1 MIWSSFKMWAAHL
14 YLRGPYFCPP
24 SGTGTRVFQT
34 NAPSG
39 HSSAPLRETFGFT
52 LFRSAQHQPARCART
67 GPVLVLL
74 ARIRSHKSGR
84 CWRNAQKTTSLATL
98 GTSPG
103 LVLFGSLRSHQSQAT
118 APFGASAT
126 NNKTQ
131 LGTRKTSATS
141 PGLNDNSVAALRT
154 KA

>member
-1 MIWSSFKMWAAHL
+1 MWAVHL

-52 LFRSAQHQPARCART
+52 LFRSAQHQPARYART
-67 GPVLVLL
+67 SPGLVLF